1 MKANDPSAVKNPERT
16 DDINDQGLGRYLSP
30 LAVWGLSF
38 GCAVG
43 WGSFVMPGT
52 TFLPAAG
59 PLGTLIGM
67 LLGAAVMW
75 VIGVN
80 YHYLMNKYPDAG
92 GTLTYTIKA
101 FGYDH
106 GYLSAGFLILVY
118 VAIIWANATALAL
131 IGRSL
136 FGDLFQFGFH
146 YQVLGYDVYMGEVIL
161 SLAAIVTGGV
171 ICIYGKRLAVNL
183 QIIFALILF
192 FGIVVCAVGVFGS
205 GRVDPGSLSPA
216 FAPNDNSFISQ
227 VITIVALSPW
237 AFVGFESVSN
247 STEGFDFPVKKT
259 IWILSAALFTGM
271 VAYILLALLAASVQP
286 EGYTGWTEH
295 IKDLANIGGLG
306 GLPTFYTVDTVMGKT
321 GTVILGAAAAS
332 AILTGLIGNYIAASR
347 LLYSMAEKDILPGWF
362 RKVNKGRSP
371 MNALLFLMGISLV
384 IPFLGRTAIGWVI
397 DVNTV
402 GATIAY
408 GYASADALYLAG
420 KEGDKKIQLSGIV
433 GLVISIFF
441 FFYFMSI
448 SAGAMSTESYL
459 ILAFWSILG
468 FVYFRYVFSRDDDR
482 RFGKSTVVWIG
493 LLFLIF
499 FTSLMWV
506 KQATDE
512 MTKRVV
518 ENISTYYEERYSYVE
533 QQTVD
538 QTEMYLSQQM
548 NIVNRTLTTNSIIQ
562 MVLIVAS
569 LGILF
574 SVYSTIARR
583 ERQSEIEMIA
593 AQESNTA
600 KTVFLSNMS
609 HDIRTPMNAIIGY
622 VNLAEREDITLEETK
637 EYLARI
643 KGSSQHLLALINDV
657 LEMSRIESGKMELEP
672 IAVDIRKTIGEVGD
686 LFATQMDEKGIDF
699 MVDTS
704 GVRHSR
710 VYCDKNRLNRVLL
723 NLVGNAYKFTP
734 EGGRVEVVVSETDSG
749 TEDQG
754 HYEIRV
760 SDTGIGMSEEF
771 AKKVFDAFEREKTST
786 VSGIQGTGLGMSI
799 TKSIIDMMGGEIT
812 VRTAQGKGTEFTIK
826 LELRLQEETN
836 GVNTE
841 SEYEEKTED
850 TEDTA
855 GLTEDFKGMRLLL
868 AEDIEINREIAGM
881 LLANLGFTIDFAEN
895 GQEAVDKVAASVPG
909 YYKGVLMDIQMP
921 VMDGYEASRAIR
933 ALDDKEL
940 AGIPIIAMTAN
951 AFSEDV
957 KNAMDAGMNAHVAK
971 PIDMKVL
978 KGVLQEVLL

>member
-92 GTLTYTIKA
+92 GTLTYTIRA

-106 GYLSAGFLILVY
+106 GFLSAWFLILVY

-216 FAPNDNSFISQ
+216 FAPNDNRFISQ

-441 FFYFMSI
+441 FFYFMSF

-538 QTEMYLSQQM
+538 QTELYLSQQM

-574 SVYSTIARR
+574 SVYSTISRR
-583 ERQSEIEMIA
+583 ERRSEIEMIA

-704 GVRHSR
+704 GVRHSW

-812 VRTAQGKGTEFTIK
+812 VKTAQGKGTEFTIK

-855 GLTEDFKGMRLLL
+855 GMPEAFKGMRLLL

>member
-1 MKANDPSAVKNPERT
+1 MIRNDPSAVKNPERA

-59 PLGTLIGM
+59 PFGTLIGM

-75 VIGVN
+75 IIGVN

-106 GYLSAGFLILVY
+106 GFLSAWFLILVY

-216 FAPNDNSFISQ
+216 FAPNDNRFISQ
-227 VITIVALSPW
+227 VFTIVALSPW

-271 VAYILLALLAASVQP
+271 AAYILLALLAASVQP
-286 EGYTGWTEH
+286 EGYTGWVEH

-371 MNALLFLMGISLV
+371 MNALLFLMGISLF
-384 IPFLGRTAIGWVI
+384 IPFLGRTAIGWII

-420 KEGDKKIQLSGIV
+420 KDGNKKIQVSGIL

-441 FFYFMSI
+441 FFYFMSF

-538 QTEMYLSQQM
+538 QTELYLSQQM

-637 EYLARI
+637 DYLAKI

-734 EGGRVEVVVSETDSG
+734 EGGRVEVVVSETDSD

-760 SDTGIGMSEEF
+760 SDNGIGMSEEF

-826 LELRLQEETN
+826 LDLRLQEEAD
-836 GVNTE
+836 GVLTE
-841 SEYEEKTED
+841 KAYEDNTED

-855 GLTEDFKGMRLLL
+855 GMPEAFKDMRLLL

-881 LLANLGFTIDFAEN
+881 LLTSLGFTIDFAEN

-978 KGVLQEVLL
+978 KGVLEEVLL

>member
-1 MKANDPSAVKNPERT
+1 MKANDPSAVKNPERA
-16 DDINDQGLGRYLSP
+16 DDINDQGLERYLSP

-59 PLGTLIGM
+59 PFGTLIGM

-106 GYLSAGFLILVY
+106 GFLSAWFLILVY

-131 IGRSL
+131 ICRSL

-161 SLAAIVTGGV
+161 TLAAILTGGL

-183 QIIFALILF
+183 QVIFALILF
-192 FGIVVCAVGVFGS
+192 FGIVVCAVGVFGP

-216 FAPNDNSFISQ
+216 FAPNDNRFISQ

-259 IWILSAALFTGM
+259 IWILSAALLTGT
-271 VAYILLALLAASVQP
+271 VSYVLLTLLAASVQP

-295 IKDLANIGGLG
+295 IKDLANIRGRG

-371 MNALLFLMGISLV
+371 MNALLFLMGISLF
-384 IPFLGRTAIGWVI
+384 IPFLGRTAIGWII

-420 KEGDKKIQLSGIV
+420 KDGNKKIQLSGIV

-441 FFYFMSI
+441 FFYFMSF

-533 QQTVD
+533 QHTVD
-538 QTEMYLSQQM
+538 QTELYLSRQM
-548 NIVNRTLTTNSIIQ
+548 NIANRTLTTNSIIQ

-637 EYLARI
+637 DYLAKI

-672 IAVDIRKTIGEVGD
+672 IAVDIRKTIGEVRD

-734 EGGRVEVVVSETDSG
+734 EGGRIEVVVSETDSG

-760 SDTGIGMSEEF
+760 SDSGIGMSEEF

-826 LELRLQEETN
+826 LDLRLQEEAD
-836 GVNTE
+836 GVLTE
-841 SEYEEKTED
+841 KAYEDKTED

-855 GLTEDFKGMRLLL
+855 GLTEAFKGMRLLL

-881 LLANLGFTIDFAEN
+881 LLASLGFTVDFAEN
-895 GQEAVDKVAASVPG
+895 GQEAVDRIAASVPG

-933 ALDDKEL
+933 ALSDKEL

>member
-1 MKANDPSAVKNPERT
+1 MKANDPSAVKNPERA

-59 PLGTLIGM
+59 PFGTLIGM

-75 VIGVN
+75 IIGVN

-106 GYLSAGFLILVY
+106 GFLSAWFLILVY

-161 SLAAIVTGGV
+161 TLAAILTGGL

-216 FAPNDNSFISQ
+216 FAPNDNRFISQ

-441 FFYFMSI
+441 FFYFMSF

-538 QTEMYLSQQM
+538 QTELYLSQQM

-574 SVYSTIARR
+574 SVYSTISRR
-583 ERQSEIEMIA
+583 ERRSEIEMIA

-704 GVRHSR
+704 GVRHSW

-812 VRTAQGKGTEFTIK
+812 VKTAQGKGTEFTIK

-909 YYKGVLMDIQMP
+909 YYKGGLMDIQMP